1 LYCDLLWSDP
11 SEQKGWNPSSRGIS
25 QVYGVDASEQFLLD
39 NSLKHI
45 VRGHEWVMEVGTSI
59 EIHEK
64 GYRQCHKHK
73 VITVFSAPNYC
84 GYVGNR
90 GAYAEVDEL
99 GYLSL

>member
-1 LYCDLLWSDP
+1 
-11 SEQKGWNPSSRGIS
+11 
-25 QVYGVDASEQFLLD
+25 VYGVDASEQFLLD